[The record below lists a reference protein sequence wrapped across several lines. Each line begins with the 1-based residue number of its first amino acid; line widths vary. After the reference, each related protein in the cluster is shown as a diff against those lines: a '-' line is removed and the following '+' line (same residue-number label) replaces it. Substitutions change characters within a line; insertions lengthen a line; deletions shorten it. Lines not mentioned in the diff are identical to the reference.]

1 MNGFDLIVCNL
12 ECSGKAISSS
22 VAIIKSAPIF
32 SVKFFNTVLLIC
44 TGDIHIYFHIYF
56 KLHCNTFSM
65 LLSYNCFSLATIQLK
80 MCDDL

>member
-1 MNGFDLIVCNL
+1 MNGFDLVVCNL

-32 SVKFFNTVLLIC
+32 IVKFFITVLLIC
-44 TGDIHIYFHIYF
+44 AGDIHIYF
-56 KLHCNTFSM
+56 KLQCNTFSM
-65 LLSYNCFSLATIQLK
+65 LLSYNFFSLATIQLK